1 MSMRRGCDIFR
12 ARRSYSRERL
22 SRIKDFIRMRRCVC
36 TPVSVVVTGSNTAA
50 VIPEKLGWKIGERNE
65 IGDLKTHRVR

>member
-1 MSMRRGCDIFR
+1 MSMRRGCDSFR

-22 SRIKDFIRMRRCVC
+22 SRIEDFIRMRRCVC

-50 VIPEKLGWKIGERNE
+50 VIPEKLGWKIDERNE
-65 IGDLKTHRVR
+65 KGD